1 MGKLEKMFWGH
12 FTTFAFVKR
21 YTGNMKKNNLLLAVM
36 GLMMFAL
43 QSCNNGKTYAE
54 RKEEEADAINKY
66 ILENDIKVISE
77 ADFAAQDSTTKENEY
92 VLLDESGVYMHVD
105 NRGPGKEV
113 LGDGTYDMI
122 ARFVE
127 VALQT
132 RSDLGMTAGDTLM
145 ANMHVANPSYTI
157 NGEDF
162 KLTISGESY
171 SASFTRSDSYSMYGM
186 YQTVAVPSGWLIP
199 LRYLKP
205 GRTNDSEKIA
215 RVKLIV
221 PHSEGTSTAT
231 QAVYPCFYE
240 ITYNMTR

>member
-1 MGKLEKMFWGH
+1 MDKIGRMLLGH
-12 FTTFAFVKR
+12 FTTFVHVNDAC
-21 YTGNMKKNNLLLAVM
+21 NMKKNYLLLAVT
-36 GLMMFAL
+36 GLLMWTL

-54 RKEEEADAINKY
+54 MKEEEADAINKF

-105 NRGPGKEV
+105 TRGPGKEV
-113 LGDGTYDMI
+113 LGDGTYDMV

-132 RSDLGMTAGDTLM
+132 RSDLGMTAGDTLL
-145 ANMHVANPSYTI
+145 ANMHVANPSYII

-186 YQTVAVPSGWLIP
+186 YGTVAVPSGWLIP

-205 GRTNDSEKIA
+205 GRTTDSEKIA

-221 PHSEGTSTAT
+221 PHSEGTSSAT
-231 QAVYPCFYE
+231 QSVYPCFYE
-240 ITYNMTR
+240 LTYDMTR